1 MKTEPKTNRPLI
13 IENLPFLDRIE
24 INKDC
29 IKIYFKQDVQPLR
42 LEKFK
47 KINKLF
53 EVSLDKDEL
62 IMHYLYLTGFVNSSR
77 GYFLQLSKRMLS
89 KDIIFKM
96 IRDELTDIG
105 IPQKL
110 PYKIETYMN
119 NGEGYTYCETIDF
132 SKIEDTDKVY
142 NNWINQEDNTLTV
155 EELID
160 QQFETEDD
168 ELAELDKDEFINT
181 LKSKPKKKK
190 FKLNNPYLEHILS
203 SENND

>member
-1 MKTEPKTNRPLI
+1 MKTERETNRPLI

-29 IKIYFKQDVQPLR
+29 IKVYFKQDVQLLR

-105 IPQKL
+105 IPEKL
-110 PYKIETYMN
+110 PYKIETYIN
-119 NGEGYTYCETIDF
+119 NGEGYIYCETIDF
-132 SKIEDTDKVY
+132 SKIEDTDKIY
-142 NNWINQEDNTLTV
+142 NNWIKQEDNTLTA

-181 LKSKPKKKK
+181 LKSKPKKK
-190 FKLNNPYLEHILS
+190 FTLNNPYLEHILS